1 MCEQQKNCG
10 NWLASDEANSFKKI
24 SASCLGRGSLSIWQ
38 IFSQPRLAHSNAMN
52 TLADFYQNLGLALS
66 LLVIM
71 TFMLAG
77 LIKGVIG
84 LGLPTVAMGLL
95 GLAMAPSQAAA
106 LLIIPATLTN
116 VWQLAFG
123 GHLKGLIKRL
133 WPMLLMIFLGTGV
146 GTLSIGMAGGHWV
159 VRGLGAAL
167 LLYALSGLL
176 LPTLSINPRHE
187 RSLGPVCGLITGVIT
202 SATGVFVIPAVPY
215 LQALGL
221 NRDEL
226 VQALGL
232 SFTVSTL
239 ALAAGLLWRGALGGG
254 ELSASLLALIPA
266 VLGML
271 LGQWLRQRIS
281 AVLFKRVF
289 FIGLG
294 ALGAHLLISG

>member
-1 MCEQQKNCG
+1 
-10 NWLASDEANSFKKI
+10 
-24 SASCLGRGSLSIWQ
+24 
-38 IFSQPRLAHSNAMN
+38 MN

-66 LLVIM
+66 ILVIA
-71 TFMLAG
+71 TFILAG
-77 LIKGVIG
+77 MIKGIIG

-116 VWQLAFG
+116 IWQLAFG
-123 GHLKGLIKRL
+123 AHLKGLIKRL
-133 WPMLLMIFLGTGV
+133 WPMLLMIFLGTAI
-146 GTLSIGMAGGHWV
+146 GTVSIGMAGGHWV
-159 VRGLGAAL
+159 VRALGAAL

-176 LPTLSINPRHE
+176 LPTLSVNPRHE
-187 RSLGPVCGLITGVIT
+187 PWLGPLCGVVTGVIT

-215 LQALGL
+215 MQALGL

-239 ALAAGLLWRGALGGG
+239 ALAGGLLWRGALGGA

-271 LGQWLRQRIS
+271 FGQWLRQRIS

-289 FIGLG
+289 FVGLG

>member
-1 MCEQQKNCG
+1 M
-10 NWLASDEANSFKKI
+10 
-24 SASCLGRGSLSIWQ
+24 
-38 IFSQPRLAHSNAMN
+38 H
-52 TLADFYQNLGLALS
+52 TLTDFYQSLGLTLS
-66 LLVIM
+66 LLVIA
-71 TFMLAG
+71 TFLLAG
-77 LIKGVIG
+77 TVKGVIG

-95 GLAMAPSQAAA
+95 GLAMAPAQAAA
-106 LLIIPATLTN
+106 MLIVPATLTN
-116 VWQLAFG
+116 LWQLAFG
-123 GHLKGLIKRL
+123 GHLESLIKRL
-133 WPMLLMIFLGTGV
+133 WPMLLLIFLGTGI
-146 GTLSIGMAGGHWV
+146 GTLWLGLSGGHWV

-167 LLYALSGLL
+167 LLYALSGLF
-176 LPTLSINPRHE
+176 LPTLHVNLRHE
-187 RSLGPVCGLITGVIT
+187 RWLGPLCGLITGVIT

-215 LQALGL
+215 LQALGMS
-221 NRDEL
+221 RDEL

-239 ALAAGLLWRGALGGG
+239 ALALGLFWHGALGGG

-266 VLGML
+266 MLGMW

>member
-1 MCEQQKNCG
+1 MASLARQKIQASIKSRG
-10 NWLASDEANSFKKI
+10 N
-24 SASCLGRGSLSIWQ
+24 LSINQ
-38 IFSQPRLAHSNAMN
+38 LFNSPIQPHDNPMN
-52 TLADFYQNLGLALS
+52 TLVAFYQNLGLALS
-66 LLVIM
+66 LMVIA
-71 TFMLAG
+71 TFLLAG
-77 LIKGVIG
+77 MIKGVIG
-84 LGLPTVAMGLL
+84 LGLPTIAMGLL

-123 GHLKGLIKRL
+123 GHLHRLIKRL
-133 WPMLLMIFLGTGV
+133 WPMLLAIFIGTGA
-146 GTLSIGMAGGHWV
+146 GTLWIGMAGGHWV

-176 LPTLSINPRHE
+176 LPTLHVAPRTE
-187 RSLGPVCGLITGVIT
+187 RWLGPLCGVLTGVIT

-221 NRDEL
+221 NKDEL

-266 VLGML
+266 VAGML

-281 AVLFKRVF
+281 APLFKRVF

-294 ALGAHLLISG
+294 VLGGHLLING